1 MQPCFLLSEGLSLA
15 VHPTLSQLGPRQD
28 TPLFLA
34 SALSHA
40 VTSDLSH
47 AVTSDL
53 SHALTSDL
61 GSCTISFLAFG
72 LQPAIC
78 SPFHLALSLAV
89 RCLSMHIFTMRK
101 IIVLAVEGW
110 YKH

>member
-34 SALSHA
+34 SA
-40 VTSDLSH
+40 LSH